1 MQVVELK
8 NKQIILIIRA
18 IENSNSAEQ
27 TDFNNTLQGE
37 SFDDKNG

>member
-1 MQVVELK
+1 MYSV
-8 NKQIILIIRA
+8 NHDHMILIIRA
-18 IENSNSAEQ
+18 IENSNFAEQ